1 MVTPA
6 YDRPD
11 VRFCLG
17 VMMREKTLLLI
28 AGMIGGIIVTAP
40 RVRGQESVWI
50 EAEHM
55 QGIQDYC
62 WPGGSP
68 QNCAI
73 EGQWGMSGPGW
84 AAEWTQGGESGFLS
98 IACKP
103 DEDRAVATRS
113 LVTPVS
119 GRYRLWIRYADAR
132 EKTERFDVQIEQPGS
147 APWKATYGQMPV
159 VEEDNEMKLY
169 WNWAFGWDYREVDL
183 KAGPAVLSL
192 RSAYKEPA
200 YRQIDCLVLT
210 TDTAYRP
217 LIKDRPRNYAWDYLA
232 SLRQTP
238 TEPIQPLAR
247 RRPPTDIPEAW
258 KLHTFRDKGFV
269 YLWNVENAKWA
280 GDDPGRV
287 LYPYHVGDADVRAAF
302 EKKYGGKKDV
312 PIFSDPRIVPTFHSS
327 GPVILQTDS
336 PNKDQA
342 EDARRFVRWLDAD
355 PNRLWATMMNYA
367 GDAPITHG
375 AVENFSRYR
384 DRYVAA
390 ISGENTG
397 YFDPYIKG
405 MDEASRAQTRRQVA
419 EVFNKAFP
427 AANASKYRVVFGKDL
442 EDPYREVTACL
453 SCAHATFVPLLP
465 LWGARNIGYES
476 SVVAGSLLNMR
487 WAFMRGA
494 ARQHQRLTATYRSC
508 NFGDSATIFSQAGSF
523 SSPRNILDNYYSVY
537 SGAGMTWY
545 KFDLWY
551 QYMAGSSMFYHEQGF
566 DEFWMP
572 GGTAVAGVKEIQLSP
587 KGKLVDRFLR
597 STAAFPDRGTP
608 YTPVAF
614 LLDYAHGWE
623 PATVWPTPFG
633 HMTNWS
639 DRMLVGDHE
648 HMLRE
653 LFWAAYYPMGPISQN
668 PITAVSEVDL
678 PGIFGDI
685 FDVIFAYPDVKLWT
699 TIDSYPVVIV
709 AGDIELTEAEGLR
722 MKRYVEAGG
731 TLLITDA
738 QLTGPGAATL
748 EPPSLGQSA
757 ETAGYSWM
765 GKAPTDPSQRY
776 AFRPIE
782 GGTVIATTP
791 EGQPICSSFDRGQG
805 RLIMLSVPRGLGIDR
820 QITPMM
826 TRLMAHLTAGLMPV
840 EVRGDVQWLVNR
852 SDKGWL
858 VTLLNPYGQNKPQ
871 QGISPTDYR
880 QNRAVT
886 IRAHVPVHSARD
898 RLLPEDRLT
907 VQDAPGGI
915 REIPLT
921 VQAGGVRVI
930 QLE

>member
-1 MVTPA
+1 MIS
-6 YDRPD
+6 
-11 VRFCLG
+11 
-17 VMMREKTLLLI
+17 MRAKLCWGLSLI
-28 AGMIGGIIVTAP
+28 AGTIVTALLAQ
-40 RVRGQESVWI
+40 GQESIWI

-55 QGIQDYC
+55 QGIHDYC

-103 DEDRAVATRS
+103 EEDRAVASNS
-113 LVTPVS
+113 LVIPVR
-119 GRYRLWIRYADAR
+119 GRYRLWIRYADVR
-132 EKTERFDVQIEQPGS
+132 EKTERFEARIEQPAS
-147 APWKATYGQMPV
+147 PPWTATYGEKPV

-169 WNWAFGWDYREVDL
+169 WNWAFGWDYREVEL

-192 RSAYKEPA
+192 RAAFKEPT

-217 LIKDRPRNYAWDYLA
+217 LIKERPRDHAWDYLA
-232 SLRQTP
+232 SLAQNRG
-238 TEPIQPLAR
+238 EPIQPLAR
-247 RRPPTDIPEAW
+247 RHPSPEIPETW
-258 KLHTFRDKGFV
+258 RLHTFRDKGFV
-269 YLWNVENAKWA
+269 YLWNVGNTKWA

-287 LYPYHVGDADVRAAF
+287 LYPYHVADPDVLAAF

-312 PIFSDPRIVPTFHSS
+312 PIFGDPRIVPTFHSS
-327 GPVILQTDS
+327 GPAILQTDS
-336 PNKDQA
+336 PNKETA
-342 EDARRFVRWLDAD
+342 EQARRFVQWLEAD
-355 PNRLWATMMNYA
+355 TNRLWATMMNYA
-367 GDAPITHG
+367 GDAPLTAGG
-375 AVENFSRYR
+375 ADKFYKYR

-390 ISGENTG
+390 IAGENHG
-397 YFDPYIKG
+397 YFDQYIKG
-405 MDEASRAQTRRQVA
+405 MGEAVAQAQTRRQMA
-419 EVFNKAFP
+419 DGFSRIFP

-453 SCAHATFVPLLP
+453 SSGHAMFVPLLP

-476 SVVAGSLLNMR
+476 SAVTGSLLNMR
-487 WAFMRGA
+487 WAFMRGV
-494 ARQHQRLTATYRSC
+494 ARQHRRLTATYRSC

-523 SSPRNILDNYYSVY
+523 SGPRNILDNYYSVY

-572 GGTAVAGVKEIQLSP
+572 GGTSVAGVKEVQLSP

-597 STAAFPDRGTP
+597 TTATYPDRGTP

-633 HMTNWS
+633 HLLNWS
-639 DRMLVGDHE
+639 ERMPYGEHQ

-653 LFWAAYYPMGPISQN
+653 LFWTAYYPMGPISQN
-668 PITAVSEVDL
+668 PITAVSEVNL
-678 PGIFGDI
+678 PGIFGDV
-685 FDVIFAYPDVKLWT
+685 FDVIFAYPDIQRWT
-699 TIDSYPVVIV
+699 TIDTYPVVIA
-709 AGDIELTEAEGLR
+709 AGEMELTQAEGLR
-722 MKRYVEAGG
+722 LKRYVEGGG

-738 QLTGPGAATL
+738 QFTGPGAVAM
-748 EPPSLGQSA
+748 EPPALGKRA
-757 ETAGYSWM
+757 EAAGYRWM
-765 GKAPTDPSQRY
+765 GEAATSPSQRY
-776 AFRPIE
+776 AFRPIA
-782 GGTVIATTP
+782 GGNVIATTP
-791 EGQPICSSFDRGQG
+791 EGLPICSFFDRGQG

-820 QITPMM
+820 RITPMM
-826 TRLMAHLTAGLMPV
+826 PRLLAHLTAGLMPV

-852 SDKGWL
+852 SEKGWL
-858 VTLLNPYGQNKPQ
+858 VTLLNPYGQDKPQ
-871 QGISPTDYR
+871 QGISATDYR

-886 IRAHVPVHSARD
+886 IRAHVPVQSAKD
-898 RLLPEDRLT
+898 RLLPDDELT
-907 VQDAPGGI
+907 MKTG
-915 REIPLT
+915 
-921 VQAGGVRVI
+921 QAGVSEISMTVPAGGLRVI